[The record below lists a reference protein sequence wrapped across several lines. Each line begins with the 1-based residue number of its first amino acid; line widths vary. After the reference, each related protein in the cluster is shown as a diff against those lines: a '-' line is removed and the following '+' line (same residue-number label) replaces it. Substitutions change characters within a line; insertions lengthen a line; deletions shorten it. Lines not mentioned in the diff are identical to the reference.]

1 MSNMKLHNASYCQDR
16 TVIGIADLDT
26 GTLCA
31 GMHDQPAANI
41 HSHMTVITDQISRLC
56 TAIIHTGTAASL
68 LIGSTGNTVTEVT
81 VYPEG
86 KSGTI
91 RTIRQAGTARHING
105 STSRMLEMPVRYMT
119 QRSKPR
125 PKPAWRVEPYLRRS
139 R

>member
-26 GTLCA
+26 RTLCG

-56 TAIIHTGTAASL
+56 IALVHTGATPSL
-68 LIGSTGNTVTEVT
+68 LIGRTGNAVTEIT
-81 VYPEG
+81 VDAEG

-91 RTIRQAGTARHING
+91 RTIRQAGTARHIRIAYVLTG
-105 STSRMLEMPVRYMT
+105 IFCKTLSHITAGGT
-119 QRSKPR
+119 FDD
-125 PKPAWRVEPYLRRS
+125 
-139 R
+139 

>member
-56 TAIIHTGTAASL
+56 IAVVHTGATTSL
-68 LIGSTGNTVTEVT
+68 LIGRTGNAVTEIT
-81 VYPEG
+81 VDAEG

-91 RTIRQAGTARHING
+91 RHSSGWYRPPHTDYLCTDRHI
-105 STSRMLEMPVRYMT
+105 L
-119 QRSKPR
+119 QD
-125 PKPAWRVEPYLRRS
+125 AFPYHCRRHF